1 MSKRTQNDGKRVW
14 MAGAG
19 ALCLVW
25 MALVTTRASAT
36 PASPGRFSAAGS
48 TAQQQDPKTLE
59 NAFFKVCG
67 DCHEPDRIREVRR
80 TRGGWEEVIEKMIEK
95 GAVGNEQDFNQVLQ
109 YLLTNYGMVNMNQA
123 VADDIAMVT
132 GVSKKDAEAI
142 VAFRSQNGKFK
153 NYDALI
159 LVPGIDV
166 KPLEEHKASL
176 MF

>member
-1 MSKRTQNDGKRVW
+1 MTKDSKRVW

-25 MALVTTRASAT
+25 MVLVTMRASAA
-36 PASPGRFSAAGS
+36 PASPGRFGAPGL
-48 TAQQQDPKTLE
+48 QGQQDAKTLE

-95 GAVGNEQDFNQVLQ
+95 GAVGNEQDFNLVLL

-123 VADDIAMVT
+123 VAEDIAMVT
-132 GVSKKDAEAI
+132 GVSKKDAATI
-142 VAFRSQNGKFK
+142 VEFRTKNGKFR

-159 LVPGIDV
+159 LVPGIDI
-166 KPLEEHKASL
+166 KPLEEHRASL